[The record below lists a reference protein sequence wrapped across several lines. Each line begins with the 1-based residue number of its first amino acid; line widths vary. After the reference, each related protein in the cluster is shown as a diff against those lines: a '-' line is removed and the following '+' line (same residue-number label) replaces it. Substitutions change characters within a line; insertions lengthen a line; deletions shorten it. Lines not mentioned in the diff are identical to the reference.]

1 MTQYMSVDCASRQ
14 LSYRSIIHSQ
24 TQSVSGA
31 EWISWRARRPGV
43 CEATCRLA
51 GDEICIQRP
60 AAQSDWHKML
70 VSRQQRARP
79 NESEEDAAYR
89 LSTLIPLQY
98 RRIGHAREIAAA
110 KNVTLMC
117 LDFAILTTVLS
128 VRAYFLYT
136 SFQDINLQ
144 ESRHQR
150 KMMSEKISAVRCD
163 MEQILQ

>member
-1 MTQYMSVDCASRQ
+1 
-14 LSYRSIIHSQ
+14 
-24 TQSVSGA
+24 
-31 EWISWRARRPGV
+31 
-43 CEATCRLA
+43 
-51 GDEICIQRP
+51 
-60 AAQSDWHKML
+60 ML

-136 SFQDINLQ
+136 INSFQDINLQ
-144 ESRHQR
+144 ESRHRR
-150 KMMSEKISAVRCD
+150 KMMSEKNFSCSV
-163 MEQILQ
+163 

>member
-1 MTQYMSVDCASRQ
+1 
-14 LSYRSIIHSQ
+14 
-24 TQSVSGA
+24 
-31 EWISWRARRPGV
+31 
-43 CEATCRLA
+43 
-51 GDEICIQRP
+51 
-60 AAQSDWHKML
+60 ML
-70 VSRQQRARP
+70 VSRQQRAGP

-98 RRIGHAREIAAA
+98 RTIGHAREIAAA

-150 KMMSEKISAVRCD
+150 KMMSEKI
-163 MEQILQ
+163 